1 MGRVT
6 MNFLFKDTGD
16 KHAKKGIQFFE
27 KSEFTNAIKEIETA
41 LKMGTEAYP
50 AHELWAILARIFNQ
64 IDKHNE
70 AIEACKKAVTLNRT
84 YAPAWNNMGIAYRN
98 KGDHAEAEKCY
109 LEAINIDPDYVYAHT
124 SLGDLYIQ
132 MGKPAEAIKGLEWA
146 IKIMPNLNVSYANIA
161 VAYAMTGDFEKAN
174 AYLKQAIALG
184 YKSWKV
190 ISDRIQALAASQQ
203 MYAEQEQV
211 TKPLEPVSGYPFT
224 RYPTTQQGHQMAQ
237 NAEQLQAAGKRR
249 EAANIYRNIL
259 EIEPNCA
266 YVIVKL
272 GTSLQEDGRIP
283 EAIQLCTLAIK
294 IDPQFGYAYYARG
307 WAKHFINDFQGELD
321 DAMYGMQLDSENK
334 GMYLRRIG
342 AAYAGMKR
350 FPEALRY
357 YSQAID
363 LNPKDEG
370 TLYNKGLCYAE
381 MGEYAKAIEEF
392 SKALQLDP
400 DWDWALLQRAQAYLY
415 SGNKKKALED
425 INETL
430 RLYPNHQNALHF
442 KEEISKP

>member
-1 MGRVT
+1 MGRAT
-6 MNFLFKDTGD
+6 MKFLFGDNGD
-16 KHAKKGIQFFE
+16 KHAKKGIQFFDQGDFE
-27 KSEFTNAIKEIETA
+27 NAIKEIETA
-41 LKMGTEAYP
+41 LKMGTEVYP
-50 AHELWAILARIFNQ
+50 QHELWAILARVFNQ
-64 IDKHNE
+64 IDKNDE
-70 AIEACKKAVTLNRT
+70 AIEACQKAVTLNRA
-84 YAPAWNNMGIAYRN
+84 YAPALNNMGIAYRN
-98 KGDHAEAEKCY
+98 KGDHVEAEKCY

-132 MGKPAEAIKGLEWA
+132 MGKPIEAIKTLEWA
-146 IKIMPNLNVSYANIA
+146 IKIMPNFNVSHANLA
-161 VAYAMTGDFEKAN
+161 LAYAMVGDFEKAN
-174 AYLKQAIALG
+174 ISLKQAIALG
-184 YKSWKV
+184 YKPWKV
-190 ISDRIQALAASQQ
+190 ISDRIQALAASQH
-203 MYAEQEQV
+203 MYAEQEQI
-211 TKPLEPVSGYPFT
+211 TRPLEPAPGYPFT
-224 RYPTTQQGHQMAQ
+224 RFPATEQGHQMAKQ
-237 NAEQLQAAGKRR
+237 AEQMYAAGKRH

-283 EAIQLCTLAIK
+283 EAIQLYTLAIK

-307 WAKHFINDFQGELD
+307 WAKHFLNDFQGELD
-321 DAMYGMQLDSENK
+321 DALFGMRLDSQNR
-334 GMYLRRIG
+334 GIYLRRIG

-350 FPEALRY
+350 FPEALDY
-357 YSQAID
+357 YSQAIE

-370 TLYNKGLCYAE
+370 TIYNKGLCYAE
-381 MGEYAKAIEEF
+381 MGEHAKAIEEF

-430 RLYPNHQNALHF
+430 RLYPNHKNALRF
-442 KEEISKP
+442 KEDISKT